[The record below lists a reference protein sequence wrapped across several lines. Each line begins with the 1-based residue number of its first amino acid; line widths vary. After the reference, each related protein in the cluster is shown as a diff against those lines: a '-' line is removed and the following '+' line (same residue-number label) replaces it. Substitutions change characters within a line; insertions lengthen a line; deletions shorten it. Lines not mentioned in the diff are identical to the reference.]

1 MLPLHPGGRIP
12 GHQPDPVLVAAVTC
26 AIPPNICPCVGDD
39 DQCLATG
46 TQVTA
51 ADGRISAAQLGDRDA
66 TTMGRRVEGFVAAV
80 ASIQSAFWFRC
91 MADGTCDVDR
101 RVGNQAIRPPI
112 FLQEHRARSGMNR
125 GGNQASRLWQPLRQR
140 YSVCSSPASGGCQSI
155 RRILH
160 CHCEGR
166 GDAAIS
172 GEQGSAR
179 TNRGCR
185 VASLVAMTVGRDLVR
200 P

>member
-1 MLPLHPGGRIP
+1 M
-12 GHQPDPVLVAAVTC
+12 
-26 AIPPNICPCVGDD
+26 
-39 DQCLATG
+39 
-46 TQVTA
+46 
-51 ADGRISAAQLGDRDA
+51 RD
-66 TTMGRRVEGFVAAV
+66 E
-80 ASIQSAFWFRC
+80 
-91 MADGTCDVDR
+91 
-101 RVGNQAIRPPI
+101 P
-112 FLQEHRARSGMNR
+112 

-140 YSVCSSPASGGCQSI
+140 RPVSSSPTPGGCQSI
-155 RRILH
+155 RRILR

-200 P
+200 A